1 MLPLTSET
9 LFVEIYERKRL
20 NWQRKELA
28 VKKMLFFTFLSMF
41 AFVANI
47 FGEGGWVISDSLTNP
62 LGFGDL
68 PKVAKI
74 KTLASTGSPAMDA
87 VGPDG
92 LPLVLPGG
100 SPQAVRDYI
109 VAPHAWAGVHGI
121 NVGIET
127 PMETYQATAIK
138 STHGYSSYSAFLDDA
153 RDGFASSIQTFITRG
168 VGVVNPTNEL
178 NAVVSYLYFANE
190 DPVPGVLYSRVLFIY
205 KYLGTFGELI
215 ADPNRFLKLAVD
227 SCQVEEP
234 PIESLM
240 IVGVPNLSAINMAV
254 QLPGGMATLSWS
266 LANPKVS
273 VLQNW
278 VNRREWNIPGL
289 LYLRSWVMEGSYSAR
304 VALTKKDGTTVVYT
318 QFGQRVVTPSLSI
331 NGSNLMV
338 LAPRGSNVIIDQ
350 SSDLVNWT
358 RFRTVQNIGSD
369 GSTTLSLPLDLSRK
383 ASFFRADSN

>member
-28 VKKMLFFTFLSMF
+28 VKKMLFCTFLSMF

-47 FGEGGWVISDSLTNP
+47 FGEGGWVISDSLTHP

-68 PKVAKI
+68 PKVTKAR
-74 KTLASTGSPAMDA
+74 TLASAGSPVMDA
-87 VGPDG
+87 VGADG

-138 STHGYSSYSAFLDDA
+138 STHGYSSYNAFLDDA
-153 RDGFASSIQTFITRG
+153 RDGFTTSIQTFLTRG
-168 VGVVNPTNEL
+168 VGVVDPTNRL
-178 NAVVSYLYFANE
+178 FAAVTYLYFSDE
-190 DPVPGVLYSRVLFIY
+190 DPVPGVSHSRVLFIY
-205 KYLGTFGELI
+205 EYLGTFGELI
-215 ADPNRFLKLAVD
+215 ENPNRFLALAMD
-227 SCQVEEP
+227 ACQVGKP
-234 PIESLM
+234 TIESEM
-240 IVGVPNLSAINMAV
+240 IIAVPNLSAINMAV
-254 QLPGGMATLSWS
+254 QLPGGIATMNWS

-278 VNRREWNIPGL
+278 VNPREWNIPGL

-304 VALTKKDGTTVVYT
+304 VALTKKDGTAAIYT
-318 QFGQRVVTPSLSI
+318 QYGQRVVTPSLSI
-331 NGSNLMV
+331 NGNNLMI

-350 SSDLVNWT
+350 SSDLINWT
-358 RFRTVQNIGSD
+358 RFRAFQNIGSD
-369 GSTTLSLPLDLSRK
+369 GSTYLSLPLDLSGK